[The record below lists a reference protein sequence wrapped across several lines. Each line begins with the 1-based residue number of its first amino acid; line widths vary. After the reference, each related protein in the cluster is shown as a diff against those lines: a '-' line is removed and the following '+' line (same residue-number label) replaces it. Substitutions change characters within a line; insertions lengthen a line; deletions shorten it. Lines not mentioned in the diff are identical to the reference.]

1 MKKLLLLLLILL
13 PYRGVADMVSSG
25 NVIPQQFFNNNQP
38 HNEWTCTDPTHNHG
52 NNIGAMVNGDH
63 LMHPGV
69 SLADDVNMTEA
80 QIQNGWSSTLGAD
93 IWHWNTATSTTTM
106 TQTITDSAGNV
117 TTQIRD
123 VVLSTCGRTNCGTY
137 DTFTDTHVQGVNTA
151 TDFQIA
157 VRFDFAEST
166 NRNYHW
172 AVDIKNP
179 TLTIDYEEN
188 PVPQISQDTLTQ
200 LENVDTQIE
209 DAIDMLENE
218 EIGGTTFTEM
228 VEDIIVDSGLDMTL
242 TMGFVEPEMN
252 VEEQFYMEETVEI
265 DTLEQNIED
274 EMAGVMILAPTDMD
288 FDEPTM
294 DMDMPDMDIEMPV
307 MIDMDMPNMETPSFT
322 EMTVEAFE
330 DISTAFADMFNMD
343 MPEDLSTEAVTEIMD
358 AMVDMDLPMEMPEG
372 APMIEEVYEAPDTMI
387 SEGPIMEETPIMEE
401 RPVIEESTNVET
413 FEDAPVET
421 VAMAE
426 PEPEMERPEAM
437 EEEVVQSDEPVAMGE
452 DDSMTSSE
460 PTMEENQP
468 QREEVQSSENE
479 TVTTE
484 TPTETTQE
492 ENTSATSSQ
501 PETEAQSEEISQ
513 EGDTNTETETVSS
526 ESSMDENTPSEDTP
540 TQEGGEET
548 VTAEADTVE
557 ANTDTEVSTSTTSVN
572 ANVDEI
578 GTKIEKIIAKVN
590 ANLKRVS
597 DRVRAAQLIRLKGIQ
612 TDGPNLKVY
621 ASKSF
626 YPDTGLSGVPNP
638 DFFQDINILEQQQ
651 IYADA
656 KLAYRDNDP
665 IAVKQSILIDIN
677 NKKNKLYRELRDLKR

>member
-1 MKKLLLLLLILL
+1 MKKLLLLLLLLL

-25 NVIPQQFFNNNQP
+25 NVIPQQFFQNNQE

-69 SLADDVNMTEA
+69 SLANDVNMTQAE
-80 QIQNGWSSTLGAD
+80 IQNGWTSTLGAD

-117 TTQIRD
+117 TTQTRD
-123 VVLSTCGRTNCGTY
+123 VVLTSCGRINCGSYSTY
-137 DTFTDTHVQGVNTA
+137 TDSHVQGANTA

-157 VRFDFAEST
+157 VRFDFAESS

-179 TLTIDYEEN
+179 TLNITYEEN
-188 PVPQISQDTLTQ
+188 PQPQISQETLTQ

-209 DAIDMLENE
+209 DAIEMLENE

-228 VEDIIVDSGLDMTL
+228 VEDIIIDSGLDMTL

-252 VEEQFYMEETVEI
+252 MEEQMYVGETLSV
-265 DTLEQNIED
+265 DTLEQTIDD
-274 EMAGVMILAPTDMD
+274 EMAGVMVLEAPVEM
-288 FDEPTM
+288 DEPTVDM
-294 DMDMPDMDIEMPV
+294 PVMVDMDMPMPE
-307 MIDMDMPNMETPSFT
+307 PTFT
-322 EMTVEAFE
+322 EMAVETFE
-330 DISTAFADMFNMD
+330 DMTTAFSDMFDME
-343 MPEDLSTEAVTEIMD
+343 MPEDLSTEAATELMD
-358 AMVDMDLPMEMPEG
+358 AMVEMDMPE
-372 APMIEEVYEAPDTMI
+372 APLEEP
-387 SEGPIMEETPIMEE
+387 
-401 RPVIEESTNVET
+401 TNVET
-413 FEDAPVET
+413 LEEAPVET

-426 PEPEMERPEAM
+426 PEPEMETPQAM
-437 EEEVVQSDEPVAMGE
+437 EEEVVQSEEPVAMGE

-460 PTMEENQP
+460 PTMEENQ
-468 QREEVQSSENE
+468 QTEEVQSSENE

-484 TPTETTQE
+484 TTTETPQE
-492 ENTSATSSQ
+492 ENTSATSQ
-501 PETEAQSEEISQ
+501 TETDTQSEEVSQ
-513 EGDTNTETETVSS
+513 EGDTSQESETVSN
-526 ESSMDENTPSEDTP
+526 ESSMDENTPSENTP
-540 TQEGGEET
+540 TQEGGDE
-548 VTAEADTVE
+548 VNVADTE
-557 ANTDTEVSTSTTSVN
+557 TDGEVSDTPTVSVE
-572 ANVDEI
+572 VQEI
-578 GTKIEKIIAKVN
+578 GDKVAKIIAKVN
-590 ANLKRVS
+590 QNLKRVS

-626 YPDTGLSGVPNP
+626 YPDTGMNGVPNP

>member
-1 MKKLLLLLLILL
+1 MKKLLLLLLLLL

-25 NVIPQQFFNNNQP
+25 NVIPQQFFQNNQE

-69 SLADDVNMTEA
+69 SLANDVNMTQAE
-80 QIQNGWSSTLGAD
+80 IQNGWTSTLGAD
-93 IWHWNTATSTTTM
+93 IWHWNTSTSTTTM

-117 TTQIRD
+117 TTQTRD
-123 VVLSTCGRTNCGTY
+123 VVLTSCGRINCGSYSTY
-137 DTFTDTHVQGVNTA
+137 TDSHVQGANTA

-166 NRNYHW
+166 NRTSHW

-179 TLTIDYEEN
+179 TLNITYEEN
-188 PVPQISQDTLTQ
+188 PQPQISQETLTQ

-209 DAIDMLENE
+209 DAIEMLENE

-228 VEDIIVDSGLDMTL
+228 VEDIIIDSGLDMTL

-252 VEEQFYMEETVEI
+252 MEEQMYIGDTVTV
-265 DTLEQNIED
+265 DTLEQTIDD
-274 EMAGVMILAPTDMD
+274 EMAGVMVLEAPVEM
-288 FDEPTM
+288 DEPTVDM
-294 DMDMPDMDIEMPV
+294 PVMVDMDMPMPE
-307 MIDMDMPNMETPSFT
+307 PTFT
-322 EMTVEAFE
+322 EMAVETFE
-330 DISTAFADMFNMD
+330 DMTTAFSDMFDME
-343 MPEDLSTEAVTEIMD
+343 MPEDLSTEAATELMD
-358 AMVDMDLPMEMPEG
+358 AMVEMDMPE
-372 APMIEEVYEAPDTMI
+372 APLEEP
-387 SEGPIMEETPIMEE
+387 
-401 RPVIEESTNVET
+401 TNVET
-413 FEDAPVET
+413 LEEAPVET

-426 PEPEMERPEAM
+426 PEPEMETPQAM
-437 EEEVVQSDEPVAMGE
+437 EEEVVQSEEPVAMGE

-460 PTMEENQP
+460 PTMEENQST
-468 QREEVQSSENE
+468 EEVQSSENE

-484 TPTETTQE
+484 TTTETPQE
-492 ENTSATSSQ
+492 ENTSATSQ
-501 PETEAQSEEISQ
+501 TETDTQSEEVSQ
-513 EGDTNTETETVSS
+513 EGDTSQESETVSE
-526 ESSMDENTPSEDTP
+526 ESSMDENTPSENTP
-540 TQEGGEET
+540 TQEGGDE
-548 VTAEADTVE
+548 VNVADTE
-557 ANTDTEVSTSTTSVN
+557 TDGEVSDTPTVSVE
-572 ANVDEI
+572 VQEI
-578 GTKIEKIIAKVN
+578 GDKVAKIIAKVN
-590 ANLKRVS
+590 QNLKKVS

-626 YPDTGLSGVPNP
+626 YPDTGMNGVPNP

>member
-13 PYRGVADMVSSG
+13 PYRGVADTVSSG
-25 NVIPQQFFNNNQP
+25 NVIPQQFFNNNQQ

-69 SLADDVNMTEA
+69 SLANDVNMTEA
-80 QIQNGWSSTLGAD
+80 QIQNGWTSTLGAD
-93 IWHWNTATSTTTM
+93 IWHWNTSTSTTTM

-123 VVLSTCGRTNCGTY
+123 VVLTSCGGMNCGSFSTY
-137 DTFTDTHVQGVNTA
+137 TDSHVQGANTA

-166 NRNYHW
+166 QSTSHW

-179 TLTIDYEEN
+179 TLNITYEDN
-188 PVPQISQDTLTQ
+188 PQPQISQDTITQ

-209 DAIDMLENE
+209 DAIKMLENE

-228 VEDIIVDSGLDMTL
+228 VEDIIIDSGLDMTL

-252 VEEQFYMEETVEI
+252 MEEQMYVGETLSV
-265 DTLEQNIED
+265 DTLEQTIDD
-274 EMAGVMILAPTDMD
+274 EMAGVMVLEAPVEM
-288 FDEPTM
+288 DEPTVDM
-294 DMDMPDMDIEMPV
+294 PVMVDMDMPMPE
-307 MIDMDMPNMETPSFT
+307 PTFT
-322 EMTVEAFE
+322 EMAVETFE
-330 DISTAFADMFNMD
+330 DMTTAFSDMFDMK
-343 MPEDLSTEAVTEIMD
+343 MPEDLSTEAATELMD
-358 AMVDMDLPMEMPEG
+358 AMVEMDMPE
-372 APMIEEVYEAPDTMI
+372 APLEEP
-387 SEGPIMEETPIMEE
+387 
-401 RPVIEESTNVET
+401 TNVET
-413 FEDAPVET
+413 LEEAPVET
-421 VAMAE
+421 VAMTE
-426 PEPEMERPEAM
+426 PEPEMETPQAM
-437 EEEVVQSDEPVAMGE
+437 EEEVVQSEEPVAMGE
-452 DDSMTSSE
+452 DDTMETSE

-468 QREEVQSSENE
+468 TEEVQSSENE

-484 TPTETTQE
+484 TTTETPQE
-492 ENTSATSSQ
+492 ENTSATS
-501 PETEAQSEEISQ
+501 PETDTQSEEVSQ
-513 EGDTNTETETVSS
+513 EGDTNQETETVSE
-526 ESSMDENTPSEDTP
+526 ESSMDENTPSENTP
-540 TQEGGEET
+540 TQEGGEES
-548 VTAEADTVE
+548 VVAEAD
-557 ANTDTEVSTSTTSVN
+557 TDTEVSETTTTVSVE
-572 ANVDEI
+572 VQEI
-578 GTKIEKIIAKVN
+578 GDKVAKIIAKVN

-597 DRVRAAQLIRLKGIQ
+597 DRVRAAQLITLKGIQ
-612 TDGPNLKVY
+612 TDGPNLKNY
-621 ASKSF
+621 ASKPF
-626 YPDTGLSGVPNP
+626 YQDTVLNGVPNP

>member
-1 MKKLLLLLLILL
+1 MKKLLLLFLILL

-117 TTQIRD
+117 TTQTRD
-123 VVLSTCGRTNCGTY
+123 VVLSTCGRTNCGSY
-137 DTFTDTHVQGVNTA
+137 DTFTDTHVQGANTA

-166 NRNYHW
+166 QRTSHW

-218 EIGGTTFTEM
+218 EIGGTTFTQM
-228 VEDIIVDSGLDMTL
+228 VEDIIVDSGLDMEL

-252 VEEQFYMEETVEI
+252 MEEQMYVGETLSVA
-265 DTLEQNIED
+265 TLEQTIDD
-274 EMAGVMILAPTDMD
+274 EMAGVMVLEAPIEM
-288 FDEPTM
+288 DEPTM

-330 DISTAFADMFNMD
+330 DMSSAFADMFNMD

-358 AMVDMDLPMEMPEG
+358 AMVDMDMPIEMPEG
-372 APMIEEVYEAPDTMI
+372 APMIEEVYEAPDTMV
-387 SEGPIMEETPIMEE
+387 SEGPIMEETPVMED

-413 FEDAPVET
+413 LEEAPVET

-426 PEPEMERPEAM
+426 PEPEMETPQAM
-437 EEEVVQSDEPVAMGE
+437 EEEVVQEDEPVAMGE

-484 TPTETTQE
+484 TTTETPQE
-492 ENTSATSSQ
+492 ENTSATSE
-501 PETEAQSEEISQ
+501 PETDTQSEEVSQ
-513 EGDTNTETETVSS
+513 EGDTNQETETVSE
-526 ESSMDENTPSEDTP
+526 ESSMDENTPSENTP
-540 TQEGGEET
+540 TQEGGEES
-548 VTAEADTVE
+548 VVAEADT
-557 ANTDTEVSTSTTSVN
+557 DTEEVSDTTTTVSVE
-572 ANVDEI
+572 VQEI
-578 GTKIEKIIAKVN
+578 GDKVAKIIAKVN
-590 ANLKRVS
+590 ANLKKVS

-626 YPDTGLSGVPNP
+626 YPDTGMNGVPNP

>member
-1 MKKLLLLLLILL
+1 MKKLLLLLLLLL

-25 NVIPQQFFNNNQP
+25 NVIPQQFFNNNQE

-69 SLADDVNMTEA
+69 SLANDVNMTQAE
-80 QIQNGWSSTLGAD
+80 IQNGWTSTLGAD

-117 TTQIRD
+117 TTQTRD
-123 VVLSTCGRTNCGTY
+123 VVLTSCGRINCGSYSTY
-137 DTFTDTHVQGVNTA
+137 TDSHVQGANTA

-157 VRFDFAEST
+157 VRFDFAESS

-179 TLTIDYEEN
+179 TLNITYEEN
-188 PVPQISQDTLTQ
+188 PQPQISQETLTQ

-209 DAIDMLENE
+209 DAIEMLENE

-228 VEDIIVDSGLDMTL
+228 VEDIIIDSGLDMTL

-252 VEEQFYMEETVEI
+252 MEEQMYVGETLSV
-265 DTLEQNIED
+265 DTLEQTIDD
-274 EMAGVMILAPTDMD
+274 EMAGVMVLEAPVEM
-288 FDEPTM
+288 DEPTVDM
-294 DMDMPDMDIEMPV
+294 PVMVDMDMPMPE
-307 MIDMDMPNMETPSFT
+307 PTFT
-322 EMTVEAFE
+322 EMAVETFE
-330 DISTAFADMFNMD
+330 DMTTAFSDMFDME
-343 MPEDLSTEAVTEIMD
+343 MPEDLSTEAATELMD
-358 AMVDMDLPMEMPEG
+358 AMVEMDMPE
-372 APMIEEVYEAPDTMI
+372 APLEEP
-387 SEGPIMEETPIMEE
+387 
-401 RPVIEESTNVET
+401 TNVET
-413 FEDAPVET
+413 LEEAPVET

-426 PEPEMERPEAM
+426 PEPEMETPQAM
-437 EEEVVQSDEPVAMGE
+437 EEEVVQSEEPVAMGE

-460 PTMEENQP
+460 PTMEENQ
-468 QREEVQSSENE
+468 QTEEVQSSENE

-484 TPTETTQE
+484 TTTETPQE
-492 ENTSATSSQ
+492 ENTSATSQ
-501 PETEAQSEEISQ
+501 TETDTQSDEVSQ
-513 EGDTNTETETVSS
+513 EGDTSQESETVSE
-526 ESSMDENTPSEDTP
+526 ESSMDENTPSENTP
-540 TQEGGEET
+540 TQEGGDE
-548 VTAEADTVE
+548 VNVADTE
-557 ANTDTEVSTSTTSVN
+557 TDGEVSDTPTVSVE
-572 ANVDEI
+572 VQEI
-578 GTKIEKIIAKVN
+578 GEKVAKIIAKVN
-590 ANLKRVS
+590 QNLKKVS

-626 YPDTGLSGVPNP
+626 YPNTGMNGVPNP

>member
-117 TTQIRD
+117 TTQTRD
-123 VVLSTCGRTNCGTY
+123 VVLSTCGRTNCGSY
-137 DTFTDTHVQGVNTA
+137 DTFTDTHVQGANTA

-166 NRNYHW
+166 QRTSHW

-218 EIGGTTFTEM
+218 EIGGTTFTQM
-228 VEDIIVDSGLDMTL
+228 VEDIIVDSGLDMEL

-252 VEEQFYMEETVEI
+252 MEEQMYVGETLSVA
-265 DTLEQNIED
+265 TLEQTIDD
-274 EMAGVMILAPTDMD
+274 EMAGVMVLEAPIEM
-288 FDEPTM
+288 DEPTM

-330 DISTAFADMFNMD
+330 DMSSAFADMFNMD

-358 AMVDMDLPMEMPEG
+358 AMVDMDMPIEMPEG
-372 APMIEEVYEAPDTMI
+372 APMIEEVYEAPDTMV
-387 SEGPIMEETPIMEE
+387 SEGPIMEETPVMED

-413 FEDAPVET
+413 LEEAPVET

-426 PEPEMERPEAM
+426 PEPEMETPQAM
-437 EEEVVQSDEPVAMGE
+437 EEEVVQEDEPVAMGE
-452 DDSMTSSE
+452 EDSMTSSE

-468 QREEVQSSENE
+468 TEEVQSSENE

-484 TPTETTQE
+484 TTTETPQE
-492 ENTSATSSQ
+492 ENTSATSE
-501 PETEAQSEEISQ
+501 PETDTQSEEVSQ
-513 EGDTNTETETVSS
+513 EGDTNQETETVSE
-526 ESSMDENTPSEDTP
+526 ESSMDENTPSENTP
-540 TQEGGEET
+540 TQEGGEES
-548 VTAEADTVE
+548 VVAEADT
-557 ANTDTEVSTSTTSVN
+557 DTEEVSDTTTTVSVE
-572 ANVDEI
+572 VQEI
-578 GTKIEKIIAKVN
+578 GDKVAKIIAKVN
-590 ANLKRVS
+590 ANLKKVS

-626 YPDTGLSGVPNP
+626 YPDTGMNGVPNP

>member
-13 PYRGVADMVSSG
+13 PYRGVADTVSSG
-25 NVIPQQFFNNNQP
+25 NVIPQQFFNNNQQ

-52 NNIGAMVNGDH
+52 NNIGAMVNGDY

-69 SLADDVNMTEA
+69 SLANDVNMTEA
-80 QIQNGWSSTLGAD
+80 QIQNGWTSTLGAD
-93 IWHWNTATSTTTM
+93 IWHWNTSTSTTTM

-123 VVLSTCGRTNCGTY
+123 VVLTSCGGMNCGSFSTY
-137 DTFTDTHVQGVNTA
+137 TDSHVQGANTA

-166 NRNYHW
+166 QSTGHW

-179 TLTIDYEEN
+179 TLNITYEDN
-188 PVPQISQDTLTQ
+188 PQPQISQDTITQ

-209 DAIDMLENE
+209 DAIKMLENE

-228 VEDIIVDSGLDMTL
+228 VEDIIIDSGLDMTL

-252 VEEQFYMEETVEI
+252 MEEQMYVGETLSV
-265 DTLEQNIED
+265 DTLEQTIDD
-274 EMAGVMILAPTDMD
+274 EMAGVMVLEAPVEM
-288 FDEPTM
+288 DEPTVDM
-294 DMDMPDMDIEMPV
+294 PVMVDMDMPMPE
-307 MIDMDMPNMETPSFT
+307 PTFT
-322 EMTVEAFE
+322 EMAVETFE
-330 DISTAFADMFNMD
+330 DMTTAFSDMFDMK
-343 MPEDLSTEAVTEIMD
+343 MPEDLSTEAATELMD
-358 AMVDMDLPMEMPEG
+358 AMVEMDMPE
-372 APMIEEVYEAPDTMI
+372 APLEEP
-387 SEGPIMEETPIMEE
+387 
-401 RPVIEESTNVET
+401 TNVET
-413 FEDAPVET
+413 LEEAPVET
-421 VAMAE
+421 VAMTE
-426 PEPEMERPEAM
+426 PEPEMETPQAM
-437 EEEVVQSDEPVAMGE
+437 EEEVVQSEEPVAMGE
-452 DDSMTSSE
+452 DDTMETSE

-468 QREEVQSSENE
+468 TEEVQSSENE

-484 TPTETTQE
+484 TTTETPQE
-492 ENTSATSSQ
+492 ENTSATS
-501 PETEAQSEEISQ
+501 PETDTQSEEVSQ
-513 EGDTNTETETVSS
+513 EGDTNQETETVSE
-526 ESSMDENTPSEDTP
+526 ESSMDENTPSENTP
-540 TQEGGEET
+540 TQEGGEES
-548 VTAEADTVE
+548 VVAEAD
-557 ANTDTEVSTSTTSVN
+557 TDTEVSETTTTVSVE
-572 ANVDEI
+572 VQEI
-578 GTKIEKIIAKVN
+578 GDKVAKIIAKVN

-597 DRVRAAQLIRLKGIQ
+597 DRVRAAQLITLKGIQ
-612 TDGPNLKVY
+612 TDGPNLKNY

-626 YPDTGLSGVPNP
+626 YRDTGLNGVPNP

>member
-1 MKKLLLLLLILL
+1 
-13 PYRGVADMVSSG
+13 MVSSG

-117 TTQIRD
+117 TTQTRD
-123 VVLSTCGRTNCGTY
+123 VVLSTCGRTNCGSY
-137 DTFTDTHVQGVNTA
+137 DTFTDTHVQGANTA

-166 NRNYHW
+166 QRTSHW

-188 PVPQISQDTLTQ
+188 PVSQISQETLTQ

-218 EIGGTTFTEM
+218 EIGGTTFTQM
-228 VEDIIVDSGLDMTL
+228 VEDIIVDSGLDMEL

-252 VEEQFYMEETVEI
+252 MEEQMYVGETLSVA
-265 DTLEQNIED
+265 TLEQTIDD
-274 EMAGVMILAPTDMD
+274 EMAGVMVLEAPIEM
-288 FDEPTM
+288 DEPTM

-330 DISTAFADMFNMD
+330 DMSSAFADMFNMD

-358 AMVDMDLPMEMPEG
+358 AMVDMDMPIEMPEG
-372 APMIEEVYEAPDTMI
+372 APMIEEVYEAPDTMV
-387 SEGPIMEETPIMEE
+387 SEGPIMEETPVMED

-413 FEDAPVET
+413 LEEAPVET

-426 PEPEMERPEAM
+426 PEPEMETPQAM
-437 EEEVVQSDEPVAMGE
+437 EEEVVQEDEPVAMGE

-484 TPTETTQE
+484 TTTETPQE
-492 ENTSATSSQ
+492 ENTSATSE
-501 PETEAQSEEISQ
+501 PETDTQSEEVSQ
-513 EGDTNTETETVSS
+513 EGDTNQETETVSE
-526 ESSMDENTPSEDTP
+526 ESSMDENTPSENTP
-540 TQEGGEET
+540 TQEGGEES
-548 VTAEADTVE
+548 VVAEADT
-557 ANTDTEVSTSTTSVN
+557 DTEEVSDTTTTVSVE
-572 ANVDEI
+572 VQEI
-578 GTKIEKIIAKVN
+578 GDKVAKIIAKVN
-590 ANLKRVS
+590 ANLKKVS
-597 DRVRAAQLIRLKGIQ
+597 DRVRAAQLIRLKGIK

-626 YPDTGLSGVPNP
+626 YPDTGMNGVPNP

>member
-1 MKKLLLLLLILL
+1 MKKLLLLLLLLL

-25 NVIPQQFFNNNQP
+25 NVIPQQFFQNNQE

-69 SLADDVNMTEA
+69 SLANDVNMTQAE
-80 QIQNGWSSTLGAD
+80 IQNGWTSTLGAD
-93 IWHWNTATSTTTM
+93 IWHWNTSTSTTTM

-117 TTQIRD
+117 TTQTRD
-123 VVLSTCGRTNCGTY
+123 VVLTSCGRINCGSYSTY
-137 DTFTDTHVQGVNTA
+137 TDSHVQGANTA

-166 NRNYHW
+166 NRTSHW

-179 TLTIDYEEN
+179 TLNITYEDN
-188 PVPQISQDTLTQ
+188 PQPQISQDTLTQ

-209 DAIDMLENE
+209 DAIEMLENE

-228 VEDIIVDSGLDMTL
+228 IEDIIVDSGLDMTL
-242 TMGFVEPEMN
+242 TMGFVEPEMDM
-252 VEEQFYMEETVEI
+252 EEQFYIEDAVTV
-265 DTLEQNIED
+265 DTLEQTIDD
-274 EMAGVMILAPTDMD
+274 EMAGVIVLEAPIEM
-288 FDEPTM
+288 DEPTIDM
-294 DMDMPDMDIEMPV
+294 PVMVDMDMPMPE
-307 MIDMDMPNMETPSFT
+307 PTFT

-330 DISTAFADMFNMD
+330 DMTTAFSDMFDME
-343 MPEDLSTEAVTEIMD
+343 MPEDLSTEAVTELMD
-358 AMVDMDLPMEMPEG
+358 AMVEMDMPEG
-372 APMIEEVYEAPDTMI
+372 APVMEEVYEAPDTMA
-387 SEGPIMEETPIMEE
+387 SLEEPT
-401 RPVIEESTNVET
+401 SVET
-413 FEDAPVET
+413 LEEAPVET

-426 PEPEMERPEAM
+426 PEPEMETPQAM
-437 EEEVVQSDEPVAMGE
+437 EEEVVQSEEPVAMGE
-452 DDSMTSSE
+452 DDTMETSE

-468 QREEVQSSENE
+468 TEEVQSSENE

-484 TPTETTQE
+484 TTTETPQE
-492 ENTSATSSQ
+492 ENTSATSQ
-501 PETEAQSEEISQ
+501 TETDTQSEEVSQ
-513 EGDTNTETETVSS
+513 EGDTSQESETVSE
-526 ESSMDENTPSEDTP
+526 ESSMDENTPSENTP
-540 TQEGGEET
+540 TQEGGDE
-548 VTAEADTVE
+548 VNVADTE
-557 ANTDTEVSTSTTSVN
+557 TDGEVSDTATVSVE
-572 ANVDEI
+572 VQEI
-578 GTKIEKIIAKVN
+578 GDKVAKIIAKVN
-590 ANLKRVS
+590 QNLKKVS

-626 YPDTGLSGVPNP
+626 YPDTGMSGVPNP

>member
-13 PYRGVADMVSSG
+13 PYRGVADTVSSG
-25 NVIPQQFFNNNQP
+25 NVIPQQFFNNNQQ

-69 SLADDVNMTEA
+69 SLANDVNMTEA
-80 QIQNGWSSTLGAD
+80 QIQNGWTSTLGAD
-93 IWHWNTATSTTTM
+93 IWHWNTTTSTTTM

-117 TTQIRD
+117 TTQTRD
-123 VVLSTCGRTNCGTY
+123 VVLTSCGGMNCGSFSTY
-137 DTFTDTHVQGVNTA
+137 TDSHVQGANTA

-166 NRNYHW
+166 QSTSHW

-179 TLTIDYEEN
+179 TLNITYEDN
-188 PVPQISQDTLTQ
+188 PQPQISQDTITQ

-209 DAIDMLENE
+209 DAIEMLENE

-228 VEDIIVDSGLDMTL
+228 VEDIIIDSGLDMTL

-252 VEEQFYMEETVEI
+252 MEEQMYVGETLSV
-265 DTLEQNIED
+265 DTLEQTIDD
-274 EMAGVMILAPTDMD
+274 EMAGVMVLEAPVEM
-288 FDEPTM
+288 DEPTVDM
-294 DMDMPDMDIEMPV
+294 PVMVDMDMPMPE
-307 MIDMDMPNMETPSFT
+307 PTFT
-322 EMTVEAFE
+322 EMAVETFE
-330 DISTAFADMFNMD
+330 DMTTAFSDMFDME
-343 MPEDLSTEAVTEIMD
+343 MPEDLSTEAATELMD
-358 AMVDMDLPMEMPEG
+358 AMVEMDMPE
-372 APMIEEVYEAPDTMI
+372 APLEEP
-387 SEGPIMEETPIMEE
+387 
-401 RPVIEESTNVET
+401 TNVET
-413 FEDAPVET
+413 LEEAPVET

-426 PEPEMERPEAM
+426 PEPEMETPQAM
-437 EEEVVQSDEPVAMGE
+437 EEEVVQSEEPVAMGE
-452 DDSMTSSE
+452 DDTMETSE

-468 QREEVQSSENE
+468 TEEVQSSENE

-484 TPTETTQE
+484 TTTETPQE
-492 ENTSATSSQ
+492 ENTSATS
-501 PETEAQSEEISQ
+501 PETDTQSEEVSQ
-513 EGDTNTETETVSS
+513 EGDTNQETETVSE
-526 ESSMDENTPSEDTP
+526 ESSMDENTPSENTP
-540 TQEGGEET
+540 TQEGGEES
-548 VTAEADTVE
+548 VVAEAD
-557 ANTDTEVSTSTTSVN
+557 TDTEVSETTTTVSVE
-572 ANVDEI
+572 VQEI
-578 GTKIEKIIAKVN
+578 GDKVAKIIAKVN

-597 DRVRAAQLIRLKGIQ
+597 DRVRAAQLITLKGIQ

-626 YPDTGLSGVPNP
+626 YPDTGMNGVPNP
-638 DFFQDINILEQQQ
+638 DFFQDINIIEQQQ

>member
-1 MKKLLLLLLILL
+1 MKKLLLLLLLLL

-25 NVIPQQFFNNNQP
+25 NVIPQQFFQNNQE

-69 SLADDVNMTEA
+69 SLANDVNMTQAE
-80 QIQNGWSSTLGAD
+80 IQNGWTSTLGAD
-93 IWHWNTATSTTTM
+93 IWHWNTSTSTTTM

-117 TTQIRD
+117 TTQTRD
-123 VVLSTCGRTNCGTY
+123 VVLTSCGRINCGSYSTY
-137 DTFTDTHVQGVNTA
+137 TDSHVQGANTA

-166 NRNYHW
+166 NRTSHW

-179 TLTIDYEEN
+179 TLNITYEEN
-188 PVPQISQDTLTQ
+188 PQPQISQETLTQ

-209 DAIDMLENE
+209 DAIEMLENE

-228 VEDIIVDSGLDMTL
+228 VEDIIIDSGLDMTL

-252 VEEQFYMEETVEI
+252 MEEQMYIGDTVTV
-265 DTLEQNIED
+265 DTLEQTIDD
-274 EMAGVMILAPTDMD
+274 EMAGVMVLEAPVEM
-288 FDEPTM
+288 DEPTVDM
-294 DMDMPDMDIEMPV
+294 PVMVDMDMPMPE
-307 MIDMDMPNMETPSFT
+307 PTFT
-322 EMTVEAFE
+322 EMAVETFE
-330 DISTAFADMFNMD
+330 DMTTAFSDMFDME
-343 MPEDLSTEAVTEIMD
+343 MPEDLSTEAATELMD
-358 AMVDMDLPMEMPEG
+358 AMVEMDMPE
-372 APMIEEVYEAPDTMI
+372 APLEEP
-387 SEGPIMEETPIMEE
+387 
-401 RPVIEESTNVET
+401 TNVET
-413 FEDAPVET
+413 LEEAPVET

-426 PEPEMERPEAM
+426 PEPEMETPQAM
-437 EEEVVQSDEPVAMGE
+437 EEEVVQSEEPVAMGE

-460 PTMEENQP
+460 PTMEENQST
-468 QREEVQSSENE
+468 EEVQSSENE

-484 TPTETTQE
+484 TTTETPQE
-492 ENTSATSSQ
+492 ENTSATSQ
-501 PETEAQSEEISQ
+501 TETDTQSEEVSQ
-513 EGDTNTETETVSS
+513 EGDTSQESETVSE
-526 ESSMDENTPSEDTP
+526 ESSMDENTPSENTP
-540 TQEGGEET
+540 TQEGGDE
-548 VTAEADTVE
+548 VNVADTE
-557 ANTDTEVSTSTTSVN
+557 TDGEVSDTPTVSVE
-572 ANVDEI
+572 VQEI
-578 GTKIEKIIAKVN
+578 GEKVAKIIAKVN
-590 ANLKRVS
+590 QNLKKVS

-626 YPDTGLSGVPNP
+626 YPDTGMNGVPNP

>member
-1 MKKLLLLLLILL
+1 MKRILYPLLLI
-13 PYRGVADMVSSG
+13 PTIVVADPTTTG
-25 NVIPQQFFNNNQP
+25 NLIPQQFFNNNQP

-63 LMHPGV
+63 MLHPGV
-69 SLADDVNMTEA
+69 SLSNDVNMTQA
-80 QIQNGWSSTLGAD
+80 QIQNGWSSELGAD
-93 IWHWNTATSTTTM
+93 IWHWNTSTSTTTM

-117 TTQIRD
+117 TTQTRD
-123 VVLSTCGRTNCGTY
+123 VVLGSCGRTNCGSYNTY
-137 DTFTDTHVQGVNTA
+137 TDTHVQGANTA

-166 NRNYHW
+166 NRTSHW

-179 TLTIDYEEN
+179 TLKVTYEQN
-188 PVPQISQDTLTQ
+188 PVVVSQDTLTQ

-209 DAIDMLENE
+209 DAIELLENE

-228 VEDIIVDSGLDMTL
+228 IEDIIVDSGLDMEL

-252 VEEQFYMEETVEI
+252 LEEQFYFDETVEV
-265 DTLEQNIED
+265 DTLEQTIDD

-330 DISTAFADMFNMD
+330 DMSSAFADMFNMD

-358 AMVDMDLPMEMPEG
+358 AMVDMDMPIEMPEG
-372 APMIEEVYEAPDTMI
+372 APMIEEVYEAPDTMV
-387 SEGPIMEETPIMEE
+387 SEGPIMEETPVMED

-413 FEDAPVET
+413 LEEAPVET

-426 PEPEMERPEAM
+426 PEPEMETPQAM
-437 EEEVVQSDEPVAMGE
+437 EEEVVQEDEPVAMGE
-452 DDSMTSSE
+452 EDSMTSSE

-468 QREEVQSSENE
+468 TEEVQSSENE

-484 TPTETTQE
+484 TSTETPTQE
-492 ENTSATSSQ
+492 ENNSATSE
-501 PETEAQSEEISQ
+501 PETESQSEEVSQ
-513 EGDTNTETETVSS
+513 EGDSSQETETESN
-526 ESSMDENTPSEDTP
+526 ESSMDENTPSENTP
-540 TQEGGEET
+540 TQEGGEES
-548 VTAEADTVE
+548 VVAEADTDTE
-557 ANTDTEVSTSTTSVN
+557 TEVSSSTTSVS
-572 ANVDEI
+572 AEVDSI
-578 GTKIEKIIAKVN
+578 GEKVAKIIAKVN

-597 DRVRAAQLIRLKGIQ
+597 DRVRAVQLITLKGIQ
-612 TDGPNLKVY
+612 TDGPNLKNY

-626 YPDTGLSGVPNP
+626 YKDTGLNGVPNP

-677 NKKNKLYRELRDLKR
+677 NKKNKLYRELRDLKRN

>member
-1 MKKLLLLLLILL
+1 MKKLLLLLLLLL

-25 NVIPQQFFNNNQP
+25 NVIPQQFFQNNQE

-69 SLADDVNMTEA
+69 SLANDVNMTQAE
-80 QIQNGWSSTLGAD
+80 IQNGWTSTLGAD
-93 IWHWNTATSTTTM
+93 IWHWNTSTSTTTM

-117 TTQIRD
+117 TTQTRD
-123 VVLSTCGRTNCGTY
+123 VVLTSCGRINCGSYSTY
-137 DTFTDTHVQGVNTA
+137 TDSHVQGANTA

-166 NRNYHW
+166 NRTSHW

-179 TLTIDYEEN
+179 TLNITYEEN
-188 PVPQISQDTLTQ
+188 PQPQISQETLTQ

-209 DAIDMLENE
+209 DAIEMLENE

-228 VEDIIVDSGLDMTL
+228 VEDIIIDSGLDMTL

-252 VEEQFYMEETVEI
+252 MEEQMYIGDTVTV
-265 DTLEQNIED
+265 DTLEQTIDD
-274 EMAGVMILAPTDMD
+274 EMAGVMVLEAPVEM
-288 FDEPTM
+288 DEPTVDM
-294 DMDMPDMDIEMPV
+294 PVMVDMDMPMPE
-307 MIDMDMPNMETPSFT
+307 PTFT
-322 EMTVEAFE
+322 EMAVETFE
-330 DISTAFADMFNMD
+330 DMTTAFSDMFDME
-343 MPEDLSTEAVTEIMD
+343 MPEDLSTEAATELMD
-358 AMVDMDLPMEMPEG
+358 AMVEMDMPE
-372 APMIEEVYEAPDTMI
+372 APLEEP
-387 SEGPIMEETPIMEE
+387 
-401 RPVIEESTNVET
+401 TNVET
-413 FEDAPVET
+413 LEEAPVET

-426 PEPEMERPEAM
+426 PEPEMETPQAM
-437 EEEVVQSDEPVAMGE
+437 EEEVVQSEEPVAMGE

-460 PTMEENQP
+460 PTMEENQ
-468 QREEVQSSENE
+468 QTEEVQSSENE

-484 TPTETTQE
+484 TTTETPQE
-492 ENTSATSSQ
+492 ENTSATSQ
-501 PETEAQSEEISQ
+501 TETDTQSEEVSQ
-513 EGDTNTETETVSS
+513 EGDTSQESETVSE
-526 ESSMDENTPSEDTP
+526 ESSMDENTPSENTP
-540 TQEGGEET
+540 TQEGGDE
-548 VTAEADTVE
+548 VNVADTE
-557 ANTDTEVSTSTTSVN
+557 TDGEVSDTPTVSVE
-572 ANVDEI
+572 VQEI
-578 GTKIEKIIAKVN
+578 GEKVAKIIAKVN
-590 ANLKRVS
+590 QNLKKVS

-626 YPDTGLSGVPNP
+626 YPDTGMNGVPNP

>member
-1 MKKLLLLLLILL
+1 MKKLLLLLLLLL

-25 NVIPQQFFNNNQP
+25 NVIPQQFFQNNQE

-80 QIQNGWSSTLGAD
+80 EIQNGWSSTLGAD
-93 IWHWNTATSTTTM
+93 IWHWNTSTSTTTM

-117 TTQIRD
+117 TTQTRD
-123 VVLSTCGRTNCGTY
+123 VVLTSCGRTNCGSYSTY
-137 DTFTDTHVQGVNTA
+137 TDTHVQGANTA

-166 NRNYHW
+166 NRTSHW

-179 TLTIDYEEN
+179 TLNITYEEN
-188 PVPQISQDTLTQ
+188 PQPQISQETLTQ
-200 LENVDTQIE
+200 LENVDSQIE
-209 DAIDMLENE
+209 DAIEMLENE

-228 VEDIIVDSGLDMTL
+228 VEDIIIDSGLDMTL

-252 VEEQFYMEETVEI
+252 LEEQMYVGETLSV
-265 DTLEQNIED
+265 DTLEQTIDD
-274 EMAGVMILAPTDMD
+274 EMAGVMVLEAPVEM
-288 FDEPTM
+288 DEPTVDM
-294 DMDMPDMDIEMPV
+294 PVMVDMDMPMPE
-307 MIDMDMPNMETPSFT
+307 PTFT
-322 EMTVEAFE
+322 EMAVETFE
-330 DISTAFADMFNMD
+330 DMTTAFSDMFDME
-343 MPEDLSTEAVTEIMD
+343 MPEDLSTEAATELMD
-358 AMVDMDLPMEMPEG
+358 AMVEMDMPE
-372 APMIEEVYEAPDTMI
+372 APLEEP
-387 SEGPIMEETPIMEE
+387 
-401 RPVIEESTNVET
+401 TNVET
-413 FEDAPVET
+413 LEEAPVET

-426 PEPEMERPEAM
+426 PEPEMETPQAM
-437 EEEVVQSDEPVAMGE
+437 EEEVVQSEEPVAMGE

-460 PTMEENQP
+460 PTMEENQST
-468 QREEVQSSENE
+468 EEVQSSENE

-484 TPTETTQE
+484 TTTETPQE
-492 ENTSATSSQ
+492 ENTSATSQ
-501 PETEAQSEEISQ
+501 TETDTQSEEVSQ
-513 EGDTNTETETVSS
+513 EGDTSQESETVSE
-526 ESSMDENTPSEDTP
+526 ESSMDENTPSENTP
-540 TQEGGEET
+540 TQEGGEES
-548 VTAEADTVE
+548 VVAEAD
-557 ANTDTEVSTSTTSVN
+557 TDTEVSESTTTVSAEVQQ
-572 ANVDEI
+572 I
-578 GTKIEKIIAKVN
+578 GDKVAKIIAKVN
-590 ANLKRVS
+590 QNLKKVS

-626 YPDTGLSGVPNP
+626 YPDTGMNGVPNP

>member
-123 VVLSTCGRTNCGTY
+123 VVLSTCGRTNCGSY
-137 DTFTDTHVQGVNTA
+137 DTFTDTHVQGANTA

-166 NRNYHW
+166 QRTSHW

-218 EIGGTTFTEM
+218 EIGGTTFTQM
-228 VEDIIVDSGLDMTL
+228 VEDIIVDSGLDMEL

-252 VEEQFYMEETVEI
+252 MEEQMYVGETLSVA
-265 DTLEQNIED
+265 TLEQTIDD
-274 EMAGVMILAPTDMD
+274 EMAGVMVLEAPIEM
-288 FDEPTM
+288 DEPTM

-330 DISTAFADMFNMD
+330 DMSSAFADMFNMD

-358 AMVDMDLPMEMPEG
+358 AMVDMDMPIEMPEG
-372 APMIEEVYEAPDTMI
+372 APMIEEVYEAPDTMV
-387 SEGPIMEETPIMEE
+387 SEGPIMEETPVMED

-413 FEDAPVET
+413 LEEAPVET

-426 PEPEMERPEAM
+426 PEPEMETPQAM
-437 EEEVVQSDEPVAMGE
+437 EEEVVQEDEPVAMGE

-484 TPTETTQE
+484 TTTETPQE
-492 ENTSATSSQ
+492 ENTSATSE
-501 PETEAQSEEISQ
+501 PETDTQSEEVSQ
-513 EGDTNTETETVSS
+513 EGDTNQETETVSE
-526 ESSMDENTPSEDTP
+526 ESSMDENTPSENTP
-540 TQEGGEET
+540 TQEGGEES
-548 VTAEADTVE
+548 VVAEADT
-557 ANTDTEVSTSTTSVN
+557 DTEEVSDTTTTVSVE
-572 ANVDEI
+572 VQEI
-578 GTKIEKIIAKVN
+578 GDKVAKIIAKVN
-590 ANLKRVS
+590 ANLKKVS

-626 YPDTGLSGVPNP
+626 YPDTGMNGVPNP

>member
-80 QIQNGWSSTLGAD
+80 QIQNGWSSTVGAD
-93 IWHWNTATSTTTM
+93 IWHWNTSTSTTTM
-106 TQTITDSAGNV
+106 TQTVTDSAGNV
-117 TTQIRD
+117 TTQIRE
-123 VVLSTCGRTNCGTY
+123 VELSSCGGMNCGSYNTY
-137 DTFTDTHVQGVNTA
+137 TDTHVQGANTA

-166 NRNYHW
+166 QRTSHW

-218 EIGGTTFTEM
+218 EIGGTTFTQM
-228 VEDIIVDSGLDMTL
+228 VEDIIVDSGLDMEL

-252 VEEQFYMEETVEI
+252 MEEQMYVGETLSVA
-265 DTLEQNIED
+265 TLEQTIDD
-274 EMAGVMILAPTDMD
+274 EMAGVMVLEAPIEM
-288 FDEPTM
+288 DEPTM

-330 DISTAFADMFNMD
+330 DMSSAFADMFNMD

-358 AMVDMDLPMEMPEG
+358 AMVDMDMPIEMPEG
-372 APMIEEVYEAPDTMI
+372 APMIEEVYEAPDTMV
-387 SEGPIMEETPIMEE
+387 SEGPIMEETPVMED

-413 FEDAPVET
+413 LEEAPVET

-426 PEPEMERPEAM
+426 PEPEMETPQAM
-437 EEEVVQSDEPVAMGE
+437 EEEVVQEDEPVAMGE

-484 TPTETTQE
+484 TTTETPQE
-492 ENTSATSSQ
+492 ENTSATSE
-501 PETEAQSEEISQ
+501 PETDTQSEEVSQ
-513 EGDTNTETETVSS
+513 EGDTNQETETVSE
-526 ESSMDENTPSEDTP
+526 ESSMDENTPSENTP
-540 TQEGGEET
+540 TQEGGEES
-548 VTAEADTVE
+548 VVAEADT
-557 ANTDTEVSTSTTSVN
+557 DTEEVSDTTTTVSVE
-572 ANVDEI
+572 VQEI
-578 GTKIEKIIAKVN
+578 GDKVAKIIAKVN
-590 ANLKRVS
+590 ANLKKVS

-626 YPDTGLSGVPNP
+626 YPDTGMNGVPNP

>member
-1 MKKLLLLLLILL
+1 MKKLLLLLLLLL

-25 NVIPQQFFNNNQP
+25 NVIPQQFFQNNQE

-69 SLADDVNMTEA
+69 SLANDVNMTQAE
-80 QIQNGWSSTLGAD
+80 IQNGWTSTLGAD
-93 IWHWNTATSTTTM
+93 IWHWNTSTSTTTM

-117 TTQIRD
+117 TTQTRD
-123 VVLSTCGRTNCGTY
+123 VVLTSCGRINCGSYSTY
-137 DTFTDTHVQGVNTA
+137 TDSHVQGANTA

-166 NRNYHW
+166 NRTSHW

-179 TLTIDYEEN
+179 TLNITYEEN
-188 PVPQISQDTLTQ
+188 PQPQISQETLTQ

-209 DAIDMLENE
+209 DAIEMLENE

-228 VEDIIVDSGLDMTL
+228 VEDIIIDSGLDMTI

-252 VEEQFYMEETVEI
+252 MEEQMYVGETLSV
-265 DTLEQNIED
+265 DTLEQTIDD
-274 EMAGVMILAPTDMD
+274 EMAGVMVLEAPVEM
-288 FDEPTM
+288 DEPTVDM
-294 DMDMPDMDIEMPV
+294 PVMVDMDMPMPE
-307 MIDMDMPNMETPSFT
+307 PTFT
-322 EMTVEAFE
+322 EMAVETFE
-330 DISTAFADMFNMD
+330 DMTTAFSDMFDME
-343 MPEDLSTEAVTEIMD
+343 MPEDLSTEAATELMD
-358 AMVDMDLPMEMPEG
+358 AMVEMDMPE
-372 APMIEEVYEAPDTMI
+372 APLEEP
-387 SEGPIMEETPIMEE
+387 
-401 RPVIEESTNVET
+401 TNVET
-413 FEDAPVET
+413 LEEAPVET

-426 PEPEMERPEAM
+426 PEPEMETPQAM
-437 EEEVVQSDEPVAMGE
+437 EEEVVQSEEPVAMGE

-460 PTMEENQP
+460 PTMEENQ
-468 QREEVQSSENE
+468 QTEEVQSSENE

-484 TPTETTQE
+484 TTTETPQE
-492 ENTSATSSQ
+492 ENTSATSQ
-501 PETEAQSEEISQ
+501 TETDTQSEEVSQ
-513 EGDTNTETETVSS
+513 EGDTSQESETVSE
-526 ESSMDENTPSEDTP
+526 ESSMDENTPSENTP
-540 TQEGGEET
+540 TQEGGDE
-548 VTAEADTVE
+548 VNVADTE
-557 ANTDTEVSTSTTSVN
+557 TDGEVSDTPTVSVE
-572 ANVDEI
+572 VQEI
-578 GTKIEKIIAKVN
+578 GEKVAKIIAKVN
-590 ANLKRVS
+590 QNLKKVS

-626 YPDTGLSGVPNP
+626 YPDTGMNGVPNP

-677 NKKNKLYRELRDLKR
+677 SKKNKLYRELRDLKR

>member
-13 PYRGVADMVSSG
+13 PYRGVADTVSSG
-25 NVIPQQFFNNNQP
+25 NVIPQQFFNNNQQ

-69 SLADDVNMTEA
+69 SLANDVNMTEA
-80 QIQNGWSSTLGAD
+80 QIQNGWTSTLGAD
-93 IWHWNTATSTTTM
+93 IWHWNTTTSTTTM

-123 VVLSTCGRTNCGTY
+123 VVLTSCGGMNCGSFSTY
-137 DTFTDTHVQGVNTA
+137 TDSHVQGANTA

-166 NRNYHW
+166 QSTSHW

-179 TLTIDYEEN
+179 TLNITYEDN
-188 PVPQISQDTLTQ
+188 PQPQISQDTITQ

-209 DAIDMLENE
+209 DAIKMLENE

-228 VEDIIVDSGLDMTL
+228 VEDIIIDSGLDMTL

-252 VEEQFYMEETVEI
+252 MEEQMYVGETLSV
-265 DTLEQNIED
+265 DTLEQTIDD
-274 EMAGVMILAPTDMD
+274 EMAGVMVLEAPVEM
-288 FDEPTM
+288 DEPTVDM
-294 DMDMPDMDIEMPV
+294 PVMVDMDMPMPE
-307 MIDMDMPNMETPSFT
+307 PTFT
-322 EMTVEAFE
+322 EMAVETFE
-330 DISTAFADMFNMD
+330 DMTTAFSDMFDMK
-343 MPEDLSTEAVTEIMD
+343 MPEDLSTEAATELMD
-358 AMVDMDLPMEMPEG
+358 AMVEMDMPE
-372 APMIEEVYEAPDTMI
+372 APLEEP
-387 SEGPIMEETPIMEE
+387 
-401 RPVIEESTNVET
+401 TNVET
-413 FEDAPVET
+413 LEEAPVET
-421 VAMAE
+421 VAMTE
-426 PEPEMERPEAM
+426 PEPEMETPQAM
-437 EEEVVQSDEPVAMGE
+437 EEEVVQSEEPVAMGE
-452 DDSMTSSE
+452 DDTMETSE

-468 QREEVQSSENE
+468 TEEVQSSENE

-484 TPTETTQE
+484 TTTETPQE
-492 ENTSATSSQ
+492 ENTSATS
-501 PETEAQSEEISQ
+501 PETDTQSEEVSQ
-513 EGDTNTETETVSS
+513 EGDTNQETETVSE
-526 ESSMDENTPSEDTP
+526 ESSMDENTPSENTP
-540 TQEGGEET
+540 TQEGGEES
-548 VTAEADTVE
+548 VVAEAD
-557 ANTDTEVSTSTTSVN
+557 TDTEVSETTTTVSVE
-572 ANVDEI
+572 VQEI
-578 GTKIEKIIAKVN
+578 GDKVAKIIAKVN

-597 DRVRAAQLIRLKGIQ
+597 DRVRAAQLITLKGIQ
-612 TDGPNLKVY
+612 TDGPNLKNY

-626 YPDTGLSGVPNP
+626 YRDTGLNGVPNP

>member
-13 PYRGVADMVSSG
+13 PYRGVADTVSSG
-25 NVIPQQFFNNNQP
+25 NVIPQQFFNNNQQ

-69 SLADDVNMTEA
+69 SLANDVNMTEA
-80 QIQNGWSSTLGAD
+80 QIQNGWTSTLGAD
-93 IWHWNTATSTTTM
+93 IWHWNTSTSTTTM

-123 VVLSTCGRTNCGTY
+123 VVLTSCGGMNCGSFSTY
-137 DTFTDTHVQGVNTA
+137 TDSHVQGANTA

-166 NRNYHW
+166 QSTGHW

-179 TLTIDYEEN
+179 TLNITYEDN
-188 PVPQISQDTLTQ
+188 PQPQISQDTITQ

-209 DAIDMLENE
+209 DAIKMLENE

-228 VEDIIVDSGLDMTL
+228 VEDIIIDSGLDMTL

-252 VEEQFYMEETVEI
+252 MEEQMYVGETLSV
-265 DTLEQNIED
+265 DTLEQTIDD
-274 EMAGVMILAPTDMD
+274 EMAGVMVLEAPVEM
-288 FDEPTM
+288 DEPTVDM
-294 DMDMPDMDIEMPV
+294 PVMVDMDMPMPE
-307 MIDMDMPNMETPSFT
+307 PTFT
-322 EMTVEAFE
+322 EMAVETFE
-330 DISTAFADMFNMD
+330 DMTTAFSDMFDME
-343 MPEDLSTEAVTEIMD
+343 MPEDLSTEAATELMD
-358 AMVDMDLPMEMPEG
+358 AMVEMDMPE
-372 APMIEEVYEAPDTMI
+372 APLEEP
-387 SEGPIMEETPIMEE
+387 
-401 RPVIEESTNVET
+401 TNVET
-413 FEDAPVET
+413 LEEAPVET
-421 VAMAE
+421 VAMTE
-426 PEPEMERPEAM
+426 PEPEMETPQAM
-437 EEEVVQSDEPVAMGE
+437 EEEVVQSEEPVAMGE
-452 DDSMTSSE
+452 DDTMETSE

-468 QREEVQSSENE
+468 TEEVQSSENE

-484 TPTETTQE
+484 TTTETPQE
-492 ENTSATSSQ
+492 ENTSATS
-501 PETEAQSEEISQ
+501 PETDTQSEEVSQ
-513 EGDTNTETETVSS
+513 EGDTNQETETVSE
-526 ESSMDENTPSEDTP
+526 ESSMDENTPSENTP
-540 TQEGGEET
+540 TQEGGEES
-548 VTAEADTVE
+548 VVAEAD
-557 ANTDTEVSTSTTSVN
+557 TDTEVSETTTTVSVE
-572 ANVDEI
+572 VQEI
-578 GTKIEKIIAKVN
+578 GDKVAKIIAKVN

-597 DRVRAAQLIRLKGIQ
+597 DRVRAAQLITLKGIQ
-612 TDGPNLKVY
+612 TDGPNLKNY

-626 YPDTGLSGVPNP
+626 YRDTGLNGVPNP
-638 DFFQDINILEQQQ
+638 DFFQTINILEQQQ

>member
-13 PYRGVADMVSSG
+13 PYRGVADTVSSG
-25 NVIPQQFFNNNQP
+25 NVIPQQFFNNNQQ

-69 SLADDVNMTEA
+69 SLANDVNMTEA
-80 QIQNGWSSTLGAD
+80 QIQNGWTSTLGAD
-93 IWHWNTATSTTTM
+93 IWHWNTTTSTTTM

-123 VVLSTCGRTNCGTY
+123 VVLTSCGGMNCGSFSTY
-137 DTFTDTHVQGVNTA
+137 TDSHVQGANTA

-166 NRNYHW
+166 QSTSHW

-179 TLTIDYEEN
+179 TLNITYEDN
-188 PVPQISQDTLTQ
+188 PQPQISQDTITQ

-209 DAIDMLENE
+209 DAIKMLENE

-228 VEDIIVDSGLDMTL
+228 VEDIIIDSGLDMTL

-252 VEEQFYMEETVEI
+252 MEEQMYVGETLSV
-265 DTLEQNIED
+265 DTLEQTIDD
-274 EMAGVMILAPTDMD
+274 EMAGVMVLEAPVEM
-288 FDEPTM
+288 DEPTVDM
-294 DMDMPDMDIEMPV
+294 PVMVDMDMPMPE
-307 MIDMDMPNMETPSFT
+307 PTFT
-322 EMTVEAFE
+322 EMAVETFE
-330 DISTAFADMFNMD
+330 DMTTAFSDMFDMK
-343 MPEDLSTEAVTEIMD
+343 MPEDLSTEAATELMD
-358 AMVDMDLPMEMPEG
+358 AMVEMDMPE
-372 APMIEEVYEAPDTMI
+372 APLEEP
-387 SEGPIMEETPIMEE
+387 
-401 RPVIEESTNVET
+401 TNVET
-413 FEDAPVET
+413 LEEAPVET
-421 VAMAE
+421 VAMTE
-426 PEPEMERPEAM
+426 PEPEMETPQAM
-437 EEEVVQSDEPVAMGE
+437 EEEVVQSEEPVAMGE
-452 DDSMTSSE
+452 DDTMETSE

-468 QREEVQSSENE
+468 TEEVQSSENE

-484 TPTETTQE
+484 TTTETPQE
-492 ENTSATSSQ
+492 ENTSATS
-501 PETEAQSEEISQ
+501 PETDTQSEEVSQ
-513 EGDTNTETETVSS
+513 EGDTNQETETVSE
-526 ESSMDENTPSEDTP
+526 ESSMDENTPSENTP
-540 TQEGGEET
+540 TQEGGEES
-548 VTAEADTVE
+548 VVAEAD
-557 ANTDTEVSTSTTSVN
+557 TDTEVSETTTTVSVE
-572 ANVDEI
+572 VQEI
-578 GTKIEKIIAKVN
+578 GDKVAKIIAKVN

-597 DRVRAAQLIRLKGIQ
+597 DRVRAAQLITLKGIQ
-612 TDGPNLKVY
+612 TDGPNLKNY

-626 YPDTGLSGVPNP
+626 YRDTGLNGVPNP
-638 DFFQDINILEQQQ
+638 DFFQTINILEQQQ

>member
-1 MKKLLLLLLILL
+1 
-13 PYRGVADMVSSG
+13 MVSSG

-80 QIQNGWSSTLGAD
+80 QIQNGWSSTVGAD
-93 IWHWNTATSTTTM
+93 IWHWNTSTSTTTM
-106 TQTITDSAGNV
+106 TQTVTDSAGNV
-117 TTQIRD
+117 TTQIRE
-123 VVLSTCGRTNCGTY
+123 VELSSCGGMNCGSYNTY
-137 DTFTDTHVQGVNTA
+137 TDTHVQGANTA

-166 NRNYHW
+166 QRTSHW

-228 VEDIIVDSGLDMTL
+228 IEDIIVDSGLDMTL

-252 VEEQFYMEETVEI
+252 MEEQMYVGETLSV
-265 DTLEQNIED
+265 DTLEQTIDD
-274 EMAGVMILAPTDMD
+274 EMAGVMILEAPIEM
-288 FDEPTM
+288 DEPRM

-330 DISTAFADMFNMD
+330 DMSSAFADMFNMD

-358 AMVDMDLPMEMPEG
+358 AMVDMDMPIEMPEG
-372 APMIEEVYEAPDTMI
+372 APMIEEVYEAPDTMV
-387 SEGPIMEETPIMEE
+387 SEGPIMEETPVMED

-413 FEDAPVET
+413 LEEAPVET

-426 PEPEMERPEAM
+426 PEPEMETPQAM
-437 EEEVVQSDEPVAMGE
+437 EEEVVQEDEPVAMGE

-468 QREEVQSSENE
+468 TEEVQSSENE

-484 TPTETTQE
+484 TTTETPQE
-492 ENTSATSSQ
+492 ENTSATSE
-501 PETEAQSEEISQ
+501 PETDTQSEEVSQ
-513 EGDTNTETETVSS
+513 EGDTNQETETVSE
-526 ESSMDENTPSEDTP
+526 ESSMDENTPSENTP
-540 TQEGGEET
+540 TQEGGEES
-548 VTAEADTVE
+548 VVAEADT
-557 ANTDTEVSTSTTSVN
+557 DTEEVSDTTTTVSVE
-572 ANVDEI
+572 VQEI
-578 GTKIEKIIAKVN
+578 GDKVAKIIAKVN
-590 ANLKRVS
+590 ANLKKVS

-626 YPDTGLSGVPNP
+626 YPDTGMNGVPNP

>member
-1 MKKLLLLLLILL
+1 MKKLLLLLLLLL

-25 NVIPQQFFNNNQP
+25 NVIPQQFFNNNQE

-69 SLADDVNMTEA
+69 SLANDVNMTQAE
-80 QIQNGWSSTLGAD
+80 IQNGWTSTLGAD
-93 IWHWNTATSTTTM
+93 IWHWNTSTSTTTM

-117 TTQIRD
+117 TTQTRD
-123 VVLSTCGRTNCGTY
+123 VVLTSCGRINCGSYSTY
-137 DTFTDTHVQGVNTA
+137 TDSHVQGANTA

-166 NRNYHW
+166 NRTSHW

-179 TLTIDYEEN
+179 TLNISYEQN
-188 PVPQISQDTLTQ
+188 PTPQISQDTLTQ

-209 DAIDMLENE
+209 DAIEMLENE

-228 VEDIIVDSGLDMTL
+228 VEDIIIDSGLDMTL

-252 VEEQFYMEETVEI
+252 MEEQMYVGETLSV
-265 DTLEQNIED
+265 DTLEQTIDD
-274 EMAGVMILAPTDMD
+274 EMAGVMVLEAPVEM
-288 FDEPTM
+288 DEPTVDM
-294 DMDMPDMDIEMPV
+294 PVMVDMDMPMPE
-307 MIDMDMPNMETPSFT
+307 PTFT
-322 EMTVEAFE
+322 EMAVETFE
-330 DISTAFADMFNMD
+330 DMTTAFSDMFDME
-343 MPEDLSTEAVTEIMD
+343 MPEDLSTEAATELMD
-358 AMVDMDLPMEMPEG
+358 AMVEMDMPE
-372 APMIEEVYEAPDTMI
+372 APLEEP
-387 SEGPIMEETPIMEE
+387 
-401 RPVIEESTNVET
+401 TNVET
-413 FEDAPVET
+413 LEEAPVET

-426 PEPEMERPEAM
+426 PEPEMETPQAM
-437 EEEVVQSDEPVAMGE
+437 EEEVVQEDEPVAMGE
-452 DDSMTSSE
+452 EDSMTSSE

-468 QREEVQSSENE
+468 TEEVQSSENE

-484 TPTETTQE
+484 TTTETPQE
-492 ENTSATSSQ
+492 ENTSATSE
-501 PETEAQSEEISQ
+501 PETDTQSEEVSQ
-513 EGDTNTETETVSS
+513 EGDTSQESETVSE
-526 ESSMDENTPSEDTP
+526 ESSMDENTPSENTP
-540 TQEGGEET
+540 TQEGGEES
-548 VTAEADTVE
+548 VVAEAD
-557 ANTDTEVSTSTTSVN
+557 TDTEVSETTTTVSVE
-572 ANVDEI
+572 VQEI
-578 GTKIEKIIAKVN
+578 GDKVAKIIAKVN
-590 ANLKRVS
+590 ANLKKVS

-626 YPDTGLSGVPNP
+626 YPDTGMNGVPNP
-638 DFFQDINILEQQQ
+638 DFFQDINIIEQQQ

>member
-1 MKKLLLLLLILL
+1 MKKLLLLLLLLL

-25 NVIPQQFFNNNQP
+25 NVIPQQFFQNNQE

-69 SLADDVNMTEA
+69 SLANDVNMTQAE
-80 QIQNGWSSTLGAD
+80 IQNGWTSTLGAD
-93 IWHWNTATSTTTM
+93 IWHWNTSTSTTTM

-117 TTQIRD
+117 TTQTRD
-123 VVLSTCGRTNCGTY
+123 VVLTSCGRINCGSYSTY
-137 DTFTDTHVQGVNTA
+137 TDSHVQGANTA

-166 NRNYHW
+166 NRTSHW

-179 TLTIDYEEN
+179 TLNITYEEN
-188 PVPQISQDTLTQ
+188 PQPQISQETLTQ
-200 LENVDTQIE
+200 LENVDSQIE
-209 DAIDMLENE
+209 DAIEMLENE

-228 VEDIIVDSGLDMTL
+228 VEDIIIDSGLDMTL

-252 VEEQFYMEETVEI
+252 MEEQMYVGETLSV
-265 DTLEQNIED
+265 DTLEQTIDD
-274 EMAGVMILAPTDMD
+274 EMAGVMVLEAPVEM
-288 FDEPTM
+288 DEPTVDM
-294 DMDMPDMDIEMPV
+294 PVMVDMDMPMPE
-307 MIDMDMPNMETPSFT
+307 PTFT
-322 EMTVEAFE
+322 EMAVETFE
-330 DISTAFADMFNMD
+330 DMTTAFSDMFDME
-343 MPEDLSTEAVTEIMD
+343 MPEDLSTEAATELMD
-358 AMVDMDLPMEMPEG
+358 AMVEMDMPE
-372 APMIEEVYEAPDTMI
+372 APLEEPT
-387 SEGPIMEETPIMEE
+387 S
-401 RPVIEESTNVET
+401 VET
-413 FEDAPVET
+413 LEEAPVET

-426 PEPEMERPEAM
+426 PEPDMETPQAM
-437 EEEVVQSDEPVAMGE
+437 EEEVVQDEPVAMGE

-460 PTMEENQP
+460 PTMEENQST
-468 QREEVQSSENE
+468 EEVQSSENE

-484 TPTETTQE
+484 TTTETPQE
-492 ENTSATSSQ
+492 ENTSATSQ
-501 PETEAQSEEISQ
+501 TETDTQSEEVSQ
-513 EGDTNTETETVSS
+513 EGDTSQESETVSE
-526 ESSMDENTPSEDTP
+526 ESSMDENTPSENTP
-540 TQEGGEET
+540 TQEGGDE
-548 VTAEADTVE
+548 VNVADTE
-557 ANTDTEVSTSTTSVN
+557 TDGEVSDTPTVSVE
-572 ANVDEI
+572 VQEI
-578 GTKIEKIIAKVN
+578 GDKVAKIIAKVN
-590 ANLKRVS
+590 QNLKRVS

-626 YPDTGLSGVPNP
+626 YPDTGMNGVPNP

-677 NKKNKLYRELRDLKR
+677 NRKNELYRELLELKR

>member
-1 MKKLLLLLLILL
+1 MKKLLLLLLLLL

-25 NVIPQQFFNNNQP
+25 NVIPQQFFQNNQE

-69 SLADDVNMTEA
+69 SLANDVNMTQAE
-80 QIQNGWSSTLGAD
+80 IQNGWTSTLGAD
-93 IWHWNTATSTTTM
+93 IWHWNTSTSTTTM

-117 TTQIRD
+117 TTQTRD
-123 VVLSTCGRTNCGTY
+123 VVLTSCGRINCGSYSTY
-137 DTFTDTHVQGVNTA
+137 TDSHVQGANTA

-166 NRNYHW
+166 QSTGHW

-179 TLTIDYEEN
+179 TLNITYEEN
-188 PVPQISQDTLTQ
+188 PQPQISQETLTQ

-209 DAIDMLENE
+209 DAIEMLENE

-228 VEDIIVDSGLDMTL
+228 VEDIIIDSGLDMTL

-252 VEEQFYMEETVEI
+252 MEEQMYVGETLSV
-265 DTLEQNIED
+265 DTLEQTIDD
-274 EMAGVMILAPTDMD
+274 EMAGVMVLEAPVEM
-288 FDEPTM
+288 DEPTVDM
-294 DMDMPDMDIEMPV
+294 PVMVDMDMPMPE
-307 MIDMDMPNMETPSFT
+307 PTFT
-322 EMTVEAFE
+322 EMAVETFE
-330 DISTAFADMFNMD
+330 DMTTAFSDMFDME
-343 MPEDLSTEAVTEIMD
+343 MPEDLSTEAATELMD
-358 AMVDMDLPMEMPEG
+358 AMVEMDMPE
-372 APMIEEVYEAPDTMI
+372 APLEEP
-387 SEGPIMEETPIMEE
+387 
-401 RPVIEESTNVET
+401 TNVET
-413 FEDAPVET
+413 LEEAPVET

-426 PEPEMERPEAM
+426 PEPEMETPQAM
-437 EEEVVQSDEPVAMGE
+437 EEEVVQSEEPVAMGE

-460 PTMEENQP
+460 PTMEENQST
-468 QREEVQSSENE
+468 EEVQSSENE

-484 TPTETTQE
+484 TTTETPQE
-492 ENTSATSSQ
+492 ENTSATSQ
-501 PETEAQSEEISQ
+501 TETDTQSEEVSQ
-513 EGDTNTETETVSS
+513 EGDTSQESETVSE
-526 ESSMDENTPSEDTP
+526 ESSMDENTPSENTP
-540 TQEGGEET
+540 TQEGGDE
-548 VTAEADTVE
+548 VNVADTE
-557 ANTDTEVSTSTTSVN
+557 TDGEVSDTPTVSVE
-572 ANVDEI
+572 VQEI
-578 GTKIEKIIAKVN
+578 GDKVAKIIAKVN
-590 ANLKRVS
+590 QNLKKVS

-626 YPDTGLSGVPNP
+626 YPDTGMNGVPNP

-677 NKKNKLYRELRDLKR
+677 NKKNKLIRELRDLKR

>member
-117 TTQIRD
+117 TTQTRD
-123 VVLSTCGRTNCGTY
+123 VVLSTCGRTNCGSY
-137 DTFTDTHVQGVNTA
+137 DTFTDTHVQGANTA

-166 NRNYHW
+166 QRTSHW

-252 VEEQFYMEETVEI
+252 MEEQMYVGETLSVA
-265 DTLEQNIED
+265 TLEQTIDD
-274 EMAGVMILAPTDMD
+274 EMAGVMVLEAPIEM
-288 FDEPTM
+288 DEPTM

-330 DISTAFADMFNMD
+330 DMSSAFADMFNMD

-358 AMVDMDLPMEMPEG
+358 AMVDMDMPIEMPEG
-372 APMIEEVYEAPDTMI
+372 APMIEEVYEAPDTMV
-387 SEGPIMEETPIMEE
+387 SEGPIMEETPVMED

-413 FEDAPVET
+413 LEEAPVET

-426 PEPEMERPEAM
+426 PEPEMETPQAM
-437 EEEVVQSDEPVAMGE
+437 EEEVVQEDEPVAMGE

-484 TPTETTQE
+484 TTTETPQE
-492 ENTSATSSQ
+492 ENTSATSE
-501 PETEAQSEEISQ
+501 PETDTQSEEVSQ
-513 EGDTNTETETVSS
+513 EGDTNQETETVSE
-526 ESSMDENTPSEDTP
+526 ESSMDENTPSENTP
-540 TQEGGEET
+540 TQEGGEES
-548 VTAEADTVE
+548 VVAEADT
-557 ANTDTEVSTSTTSVN
+557 DTEEVSDTTTTVSVE
-572 ANVDEI
+572 VQEI
-578 GTKIEKIIAKVN
+578 GDKVAKIIAKVN
-590 ANLKRVS
+590 ANLKKVS

-626 YPDTGLSGVPNP
+626 YPDTGMNGVPNP

>member
-80 QIQNGWSSTLGAD
+80 QIQNGWSSTVGAD
-93 IWHWNTATSTTTM
+93 IWHWNTSTSTTTM
-106 TQTITDSAGNV
+106 TQTVTDSAGNV
-117 TTQIRD
+117 TTQIRE
-123 VVLSTCGRTNCGTY
+123 VELSSCGGMNCGSYNTY
-137 DTFTDTHVQGVNTA
+137 TDTHVQGANTA

-166 NRNYHW
+166 QRTSHW

-252 VEEQFYMEETVEI
+252 MEEQMYVGETLSV
-265 DTLEQNIED
+265 DTLEQTIDD
-274 EMAGVMILAPTDMD
+274 EMAGVMILEAPIEM
-288 FDEPTM
+288 DEPRM
-294 DMDMPDMDIEMPV
+294 DMDVPDMDIEMPV

-330 DISTAFADMFNMD
+330 DMSSAFADMFNMD

-358 AMVDMDLPMEMPEG
+358 AMVDMDMPIEMPEG
-372 APMIEEVYEAPDTMI
+372 APMIEEVYEAPDTMV
-387 SEGPIMEETPIMEE
+387 SEGPIMEETPVMED

-413 FEDAPVET
+413 LEEAPVET

-426 PEPEMERPEAM
+426 PEPEMETPQAM
-437 EEEVVQSDEPVAMGE
+437 EEEVVQEDEPVAMGE

-468 QREEVQSSENE
+468 TEEVQSSENE

-484 TPTETTQE
+484 TTTETPQE
-492 ENTSATSSQ
+492 ENTSATSE
-501 PETEAQSEEISQ
+501 PETDTQSEEVSQ
-513 EGDTNTETETVSS
+513 EGDTNQETETVSE
-526 ESSMDENTPSEDTP
+526 ESSMDENTPSENTP
-540 TQEGGEET
+540 TQEGGEES
-548 VTAEADTVE
+548 VVAEADT
-557 ANTDTEVSTSTTSVN
+557 DTEEVSDTTTTVSVE
-572 ANVDEI
+572 VQEI
-578 GTKIEKIIAKVN
+578 GEKVAKIIAKVN
-590 ANLKRVS
+590 ANLKKVS

-626 YPDTGLSGVPNP
+626 YPDTGMSGVPNP

-677 NKKNKLYRELRDLKR
+677 NKKNKLYNELRDLKR

>member
-13 PYRGVADMVSSG
+13 PYRGVADTVSSG
-25 NVIPQQFFNNNQP
+25 NVIPQQFFNNNQQ

-69 SLADDVNMTEA
+69 SLANDVNMTEA
-80 QIQNGWSSTLGAD
+80 QIQNGWTSTLGAD
-93 IWHWNTATSTTTM
+93 IWHWNTTTSTTTM

-123 VVLSTCGRTNCGTY
+123 VVLTSCGGMNCGSFSTY
-137 DTFTDTHVQGVNTA
+137 TDSHVQGANTA

-166 NRNYHW
+166 QSTSHW

-179 TLTIDYEEN
+179 TLNITYEDN
-188 PVPQISQDTLTQ
+188 PQPQISQDTITQ

-209 DAIDMLENE
+209 DAIEMLENE

-228 VEDIIVDSGLDMTL
+228 VEDIIIDSGLDMTL

-252 VEEQFYMEETVEI
+252 MEEQMYVGETLSV
-265 DTLEQNIED
+265 DTLEQTIDD
-274 EMAGVMILAPTDMD
+274 EMAGVMVLEAPVEM
-288 FDEPTM
+288 DEPTVDM
-294 DMDMPDMDIEMPV
+294 PVMVDMDMPMPE
-307 MIDMDMPNMETPSFT
+307 PTFT
-322 EMTVEAFE
+322 EMAVETFE
-330 DISTAFADMFNMD
+330 DMTTAFSDMFDME
-343 MPEDLSTEAVTEIMD
+343 MPEDLSTEAATELMD
-358 AMVDMDLPMEMPEG
+358 AMVEMDMPE
-372 APMIEEVYEAPDTMI
+372 APLEEP
-387 SEGPIMEETPIMEE
+387 
-401 RPVIEESTNVET
+401 TNVET
-413 FEDAPVET
+413 LEEAPVET
-421 VAMAE
+421 VAMTE
-426 PEPEMERPEAM
+426 PEPEMETPQAM
-437 EEEVVQSDEPVAMGE
+437 EEEVVQSEEPVAMGE
-452 DDSMTSSE
+452 DDTMETSE

-468 QREEVQSSENE
+468 TEEVQSSENE

-484 TPTETTQE
+484 TTTETPQE
-492 ENTSATSSQ
+492 ENTSATS
-501 PETEAQSEEISQ
+501 PETDTQSEEVSQ
-513 EGDTNTETETVSS
+513 EGDTNQETETVSE
-526 ESSMDENTPSEDTP
+526 ESSMDENTPSENTP
-540 TQEGGEET
+540 TQEGGEES
-548 VTAEADTVE
+548 VVAEAD
-557 ANTDTEVSTSTTSVN
+557 TDTEVSETTTTVSVE
-572 ANVDEI
+572 VQEI
-578 GTKIEKIIAKVN
+578 GDKVAKIIAKVN

-597 DRVRAAQLIRLKGIQ
+597 DRVRAAQLITLKGIQ
-612 TDGPNLKVY
+612 TDGPNLKNY

-626 YPDTGLSGVPNP
+626 YRDTGLNGVPNP